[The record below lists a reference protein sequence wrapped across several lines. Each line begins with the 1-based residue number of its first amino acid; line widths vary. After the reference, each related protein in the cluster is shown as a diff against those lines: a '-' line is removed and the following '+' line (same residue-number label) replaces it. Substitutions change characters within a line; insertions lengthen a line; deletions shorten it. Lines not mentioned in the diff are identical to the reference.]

1 MTSGLGFEEF
11 KERVRERLR
20 EILARCGVDFDHYE
34 RLSPHYSPAYVVY
47 TCARTRGDVGPEA
60 VDLAVAAMLFR
71 YGIIAIDSAIDQE
84 MEKDGV
90 PTPYSLKGRRAV
102 AEGLILI
109 AEAMRIHPNFSLL
122 LREMARGV
130 LTSKEDVYLKTAL
143 PNEFTC
149 REAGGDCEIAELWKH
164 VGFVQQ
170 LYDDFVDGDDYSYY
184 IDAACESWE
193 RVKDSPLSEYVERY
207 RRVVEALCAA
217 RAREVARG

>member
-1 MTSGLGFEEF
+1 MTSGFEEF
-11 KERVRERLR
+11 KERVRERIR
-20 EILARCGVDFDHYE
+20 EILARYGIDFDHYE

-47 TCARTRGDVGPEA
+47 TCARSVNQAA

-71 YGIIAIDSAIDQE
+71 YGIIAIDSTIDQE
-84 MEKDGV
+84 LQKDGV
-90 PTPYSLKGRRAV
+90 PTPYALKGRRAV
-102 AEGLILI
+102 AEGLLLI
-109 AEAMRIHPNFSLL
+109 AEALRMHPNFSLL
-122 LREMARGV
+122 LREMARGL
-130 LTSKEDVYLKTAL
+130 LTSKEDVYLKTSL

-184 IDAACESWE
+184 IDVACESWE

-207 RRVVEALCAA
+207 RRVVEELCG
-217 RAREVARG
+217 RRVARG